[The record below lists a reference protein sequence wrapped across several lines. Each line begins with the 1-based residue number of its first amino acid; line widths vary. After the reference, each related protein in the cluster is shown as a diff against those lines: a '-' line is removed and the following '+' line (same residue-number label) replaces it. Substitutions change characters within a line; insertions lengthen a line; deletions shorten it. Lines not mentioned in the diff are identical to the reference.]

1 MIGRNVEEEL
11 KAKRLSKLSIFY
23 GDINHKYK
31 YLLKINKLKEDPK
44 SLLVSNFEE
53 VQAYL
58 KILKS
63 NKEENIYKQLYLNV
77 KRLSNILYDIEEILF
92 ISHEDFNKSL
102 SEYYYLD
109 LLININKNV
118 INFAYS
124 FDFIKNINNDN
135 KKNDKPLR
143 KLIISKIIL
152 DFIDNYKNLDNDDE
166 YNEKEVEAI
175 ENENKSLIIEK
186 FSILADEIELN
197 LGIDKVIEMKINDL
211 YVEIIYTLMRNKK
224 IEDYKFATNIF
235 KQMDLDSINI
245 SKEINEKCLE
255 LYNNNNYM
263 QKYLITTS
271 NHLKCPKK
279 IYHYFII
286 FNYIFKDS
294 LYIYKNPF
302 LSLVKKNI
310 TNIIKNELNNVDI
323 YMPKKQFK
331 KFKNVVEKFLDC
343 DYYKHL
349 FNNYLEKLKKEKKNN
364 KFHQIYLDKN
374 KNELRYESFYPQ
386 RIFRCKYSSTYITL
400 NGAKVSNENLKTN
413 QNILE
418 NKDLPKLNE
427 KEYLYENRTFESHR
441 KGKIDKNNKS
451 KNDILIFIEEIIN
464 DKILLED
471 KNSKQIIFY
480 CLPNKKWNK
489 IIFSDKSQKEFRI
502 NENLVI
508 YIFNKYFK
516 GEEDKLLI
524 YNKTSQSKIT
534 TIKDYSF
541 PFGLNGFAVMDN
553 NILICPCKKD
563 KKKGILSIYCENNK
577 IFHLNFEETNNF
589 KATSICPLLNDKLK
603 ETNYFLIAGVDGD
616 KKVKIQLVKFTY
628 DYKSNKMELKIIIQN
643 IPIKNDGNENF
654 SNFQKPIYKIK
665 QSKITGHIFMYSD
678 KKIYHFSPPNINKYL
693 ISDKNKES
701 DKISVENIKIEKL
714 FEEYENKLEFNDF
727 TKSIDSS

>member
-1 MIGRNVEEEL
+1 MTRRNVEEEL
-11 KAKRLSKLSIFY
+11 KAKRPHMLSKFY

-77 KRLSNILYDIEEILF
+77 KRLSNILYDTEEILF

-343 DYYKHL
+343 DYYKQL
-349 FNNYLEKLKKEKKNN
+349 FNNYLEKVKKEKKNN

-616 KKVKIQLVKFTY
+616 KKVKIQLVKFIY

-678 KKIYHFSPPNINKYL
+678 KKIYHFSPPNINQYL

-701 DKISVENIKIEKL
+701 DIISEENIKIEKL